1 MSLPFSKFVPISA
14 KVQSPVFAI
23 EKKHMLLAMTS
34 PLIGTNTPYIEFSGA
49 SALTNFRAMFGT
61 NLPEYLIVQRYF
73 SFISKTGNAPEK
85 LIVARWYKTAAAS
98 FVMGDVPTMTVAQL
112 KAINDGTFNL
122 TLDGTTHEITANLA
136 SANSYSE
143 MAGII
148 QTAIQ
153 SNTADAAF
161 ATATV
166 VFNTITGG
174 FIITSG
180 TTGADATA
188 AAVTAGTTGTDIS
201 EGLGLIDATIS
212 QGVNAETFA
221 EFCDR
226 IFSVNTSGYSITTAE
241 TLTVDEIQAA
251 VAWLQGSVGGQTISS
266 AVRLVFNITDKATAK
281 TLQSTL
287 KELSYTGYVVGYD
300 PKNEFVAGL
309 SCAIAATTDYEV
321 ANGAVNFNFQP
332 AVGYTPITTVDKVVD
347 YQVGQTNLSLAEE
360 LDALCISYVY
370 SVGFGTQQQ
379 VLYGMGLMQ
388 GAYGTEDVQVNEA
401 ALEKDLQ
408 TAVMNG
414 FVAVNKFALQGAA
427 ATGAISTLIDPTFKK
442 YQTNGT
448 IAYDGTLSDT
458 DKIAVFNATGNPD
471 AAASIEAN
479 GYYYQ
484 VQPLTADD
492 IAKRQARVL
501 VCYLSAGVLNVLRIT
516 NNIFGA

>member
-14 KVQSPVFAI
+14 KVQSPAFAI

-34 PLIGTNTPYIEFSGA
+34 PLIGTDTPYIEFSGA
-49 SALTNFRAMFGT
+49 SALNNFRAMFGT
-61 NLPEYLIVQRYF
+61 NLPEYPIVQRYF

-85 LIVARWYKTAAAS
+85 LIVARWYKTAVAP
-98 FVMGDVPTMTVAQL
+98 FIMGNSPTMTVAQL
-112 KAINDGTFNL
+112 KAINNGTFTL
-122 TLDGTTHEITANLA
+122 TLDGVTHEIMSNLA

-143 MAGII
+143 MAAII

-153 SNTADAAF
+153 SNTDDAAF

-166 VFNTITGG
+166 AFNTITGG

-180 TTGADATA
+180 TAGAEATA
-188 AAVTAGTTGTDIS
+188 AAITAGTTGTDIAD
-201 EGLGLIDATIS
+201 GLGLIGATIS

-226 IFSVNTSGYSITTAE
+226 IFNVNTSGYSITTAE
-241 TLTVDEIQAA
+241 TLSVDEIQAA
-251 VAWLQGSVGGQTISS
+251 VAWLQGSVGGQTINS

-287 KELSYTGYVVGYD
+287 KELLYTGYVVDYD

-332 AVGYTPITTVDKVVD
+332 AIGYTPITTVDKVVD
-347 YQVGQTNLSLAEE
+347 YQAGQTNLSLAEE

-370 SVGFGTQQQ
+370 SVGFGSQQQ

-408 TAVMNG
+408 TAVISG
-414 FVAVNKFALQGAA
+414 FVAVNKFALQGTA

-458 DKIAVFNATGNPD
+458 DKIAVFNATANPD

>member
-14 KVQSPVFAI
+14 KVQSQAFTA
-23 EKKHMLLAMTS
+23 EKKHMLLAMTNA
-34 PLIGTNTPYIEFSGA
+34 LIGTDTPYIEFSGA
-49 SALTNFRAMFGT
+49 AAVNNFRAMFGSAVA
-61 NLPEYLIVQRYF
+61 EYPIVGRYF
-73 SFISKTGNAPEK
+73 NFISKTGNAPEK
-85 LIVARWYKTAAAS
+85 LIVARWYKTAAAP
-98 FVMGDVPTMTVAQL
+98 FIRGAKPTMTVMEL

-122 TLDGTTHEITANLA
+122 TLDGTTHEITVNLA

-143 MAGII
+143 MAGLI

-161 ATATV
+161 ASATV
-166 VFNTITGG
+166 AFNTITGG
-174 FIITSG
+174 FIVTSG
-180 TTGADATA
+180 TTGASATVS
-188 AAVTAGTTGTDIS
+188 AVAAGTTGTDIS
-201 EGLGLIDATIS
+201 AGLGLVDAIIS
-212 QGVNAETFA
+212 QGANAETFA

-226 IFSVNTSGYSITTAE
+226 IFNVNTAGYSITTAE
-241 TLTVDEIQAA
+241 ELTTDEMLAA
-251 VAWLQGSVGGQTISS
+251 IAWLQGSVGGQTINSS
-266 AVRLVFNITDKATAK
+266 VRLVFNITDKATAK
-281 TLQSTL
+281 ALQSTVA
-287 KELSYTGYVVGYD
+287 ELSYTGYVVCYD

-321 ANGAVNFNFQP
+321 TNGAVNFNFQP
-332 AVGYTPITTVDKVVD
+332 AVGYTPITTVDTVVD
-347 YQVGQTNLSLAEE
+347 FQAGQTNLSVAEE

-379 VLYGMGLMQ
+379 ILYGMGLMQ

-414 FVAVNKFALQGAA
+414 FVAVNKFALQGTA

-458 DKIAVFNATGNPD
+458 DKIAIFNATGNAD
-471 AAASIEAN
+471 AAASVEAN

-484 VQPLTADD
+484 VMPLTPDD

-516 NNIFGA
+516 NNIFS